1 MNLLHFEVKKAMVV
15 NNDITMFL
23 SDKSCPFLHSYYDE
37 IWRRNYT
44 CKEALLRL
52 PQAKQRQLV

>member
-1 MNLLHFEVKKAMVV
+1 MNLLHLEVKKAMVV

-37 IWRRNYT
+37 IRRRNNERVT
-44 CKEALLRL
+44 FLLV
-52 PQAKQRQLV
+52 KKHC